1 MNNPI
6 VLIGKSSLNEAE
18 LFFNKFQNEKIFI
31 LVDSNS
37 KEYCLDIFMSYF
49 PFLVKSI
56 ILEIN
61 SGESIKS
68 LNTISLLAGKLV
80 QHKAEKNS
88 LLINLGGGV
97 ISDIGGFLASIFNR
111 GINYVNIPTTL
122 LSQVD
127 ASVGGKTGVNFN
139 HIKNKLGF
147 FYNPKLVLIFPL
159 FLKTLPKLEIASGFG
174 EIFKYSL
181 ISDKKMWNVLKKTKF
196 ELDSTLEKLILGSV
210 IIKEKIVQKDL
221 FDNNIRKVLN
231 FGHTIGHAVESVYL
245 HSHKFNHGICVVIGM
260 ICESYI
266 SNKLNYLPDSVFLEI
281 QKTLVSKFSLTKIEN
296 IERVI
301 SFIISDKKNKN
312 NEIKLITISEIGNAN
327 FDVSVTENDIK
338 KSLNFFNSLYE

>member
-6 VLIGKSSLNEAE
+6 ILIGKSSFAEAE

-31 LVDSNS
+31 LVDSNTR
-37 KEYCLDIFMSYF
+37 EYCLDVIMSYF
-49 PFLVKSI
+49 PLLKKSI

-61 SGESIKS
+61 PGESIKS
-68 LNTISLLAGKLV
+68 LNTISLLTSKLV
-80 QHKAEKNS
+80 QHRTEKHS

-97 ISDIGGFLASIFNR
+97 VSDIGGFLASIFNR

-127 ASVGGKTGVNFN
+127 ASIGGKTGVNFN

-159 FLKTLPKLEIASGFG
+159 FLKTLCQHEIASGFG

-181 ISDKKMWNVLKKTKF
+181 TSDKKMWSVLKKTKF
-196 ELDSTLEKLILGSV
+196 ELDTTLEKLILESV

-221 FDNNIRKVLN
+221 FDNNIRKILN
-231 FGHTIGHAVESVYL
+231 FGHTIGHAIESVYL
-245 HSHKFNHGICVVIGM
+245 HGHKFNHGTCVVIGM

-266 SNKLNYLPDSVFLEI
+266 SNQLNYLPDSVFLEI
-281 QKTLVSKFSLTKIEN
+281 QKTLTSKFSLTKIKN
-296 IERVI
+296 IEKVL

-312 NEIKLITISEIGNAN
+312 NEIKLITISEIGKAN